1 MRYECIVSALIANNY
16 PALLT
21 GPVGTGKTSTAQSVL
36 NGLDR
41 DKYLI
46 LQINMSAQVSP
57 ESHAKNIFIIRAY

>member
-1 MRYECIVSALIANNY
+1 MGNKY

-36 NGLDR
+36 NSLDQ

-46 LQINMSAQVSP
+46 LQINMSAQVFSLL
-57 ESHAKNIFIIRAY
+57 KFLTYCYNI